1 MGTLRKFRRSIKK
14 STLRFDPTMYNNV
27 LGSLVITHYILRTL
41 DGEAVDIN
49 KIRTTWRKLSKKKS
63 LDFWLDDKDFIP
75 KVLSMFD
82 MKPYYNE
89 FCYIQS
95 EYNVLFLPYVDCQV
109 IPIREDGIF
118 PFTART
124 GKIYLVKE
132 ETKDEIE

>member
-1 MGTLRKFRRSIKK
+1 MSILRKYRKQVKNSN
-14 STLRFDPTMYNNV
+14 LRFAPEMYNNI
-27 LGSLVITHYILRTL
+27 LGSLVITHYILNKLEENEL
-41 DGEAVDIN
+41 DVDAI
-49 KIRTTWRKLSKKKS
+49 KAKWKYIVKHGI
-63 LDFWLDDKDFIP
+63 DFWLDDKDFIP

-132 ETKDEIE
+132 EAKDEIE

>member
-1 MGTLRKFRRSIKK
+1 MSVLRKYRKTIEK
-14 STLRFDPTMYNNV
+14 TNLYFDPEMYNNIV
-27 LGSLVITHYILRTL
+27 GSLVLSHYVLSL
-41 DGEAVDIN
+41 LKGEAVDKENI
-49 KIRTTWRKLSKKKS
+49 KKVWKKLKKGNS

-132 ETKDEIE
+132 EAKDEIE

>member
-1 MGTLRKFRRSIKK
+1 MRNSGKGHTGGQLLETVDKENIKRVWK
-14 STLRFDPTMYNNV
+14 
-27 LGSLVITHYILRTL
+27 
-41 DGEAVDIN
+41 
-49 KIRTTWRKLSKKKS
+49 KLKKGNS

-132 ETKDEIE
+132 EAKDEIE